1 MDEDYNLRSRRDKE
15 DQDKLLPDDPLL
27 PDDEEDP
34 LFPSDDDNE
43 ACDVEDCKNKLP
55 TKLCI
60 PCDKHFCP
68 FHLPTV
74 SRRRSHGICYFLLT
88 FNSDINDNCSLKVY
102 IF

>member
-43 ACDVEDCKNKLP
+43 ACDIEDCKNKLP

-74 SRRRSHGICYFLLT
+74 SRGRSHVLMA
-88 FNSDINDNCSLKVY
+88 SA
-102 IF
+102 IFF